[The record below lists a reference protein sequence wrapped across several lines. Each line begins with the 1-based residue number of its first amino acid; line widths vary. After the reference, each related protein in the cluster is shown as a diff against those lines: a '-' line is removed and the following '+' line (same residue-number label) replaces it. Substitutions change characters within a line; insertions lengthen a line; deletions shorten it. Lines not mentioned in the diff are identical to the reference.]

1 MNLATEI
8 VVWVTYFVGLYFAVF
23 WFLTFLEKGI
33 QKDSRKKLERFPK
46 VTIAIPAYN
55 RENSVEATIKS
66 ALALNYPK
74 DRLEIFA
81 IDHGSSDR
89 TLKAMKKFEG
99 RIKILSI
106 GRNPGERKGK
116 PMNAALKQAKGE
128 FFVCLDADS
137 IATKDSLINMLP
149 YFDDKRVGCV
159 LPSMKIYNPK
169 NFWHRVQ
176 GSEYLV
182 NMFYKRLM
190 SYMNCIHVA
199 PGPFSV
205 FRTETLRKIGG
216 YDEKNL
222 TEDLELTYRLQKYQ
236 YKIVQLMD
244 TFVYTIAPKDLK
256 EIYQQRNRW
265 FKGAFINTVKYRSM
279 LFNRKYG
286 DFGFVQLPT
295 VILSGG
301 IAVSLLLITLY
312 FGIYKNLRW
321 LFDTRLV
328 NFDLWTLIK
337 NISFNFSIF
346 DLDFALICTS
356 LVAAAISLTIIIKA
370 FQHGNEKILK
380 QGIIP
385 VGFFFIYYYLIM
397 GLAWIGVAFDLL
409 IGRHQKW

>member
-199 PGPFSV
+199 PGPFSI
-205 FRTETLRKIGG
+205 FRTDVLKKIGG
-216 YDEKNL
+216 YDAKNL
-222 TEDLELTYRLQKYQ
+222 TEDLEITYRLQKNQ
-236 YKIVQLMD
+236 YKILQLSD
-244 TFVYTIAPKDLK
+244 TFVYTMAPNSLK
-256 EIYQQRNRW
+256 ELYGQRNRW
-265 FKGAFINTVKYRSM
+265 FKGAFMNTVKYRGM
-279 LFNRKYG
+279 IFNKKYG
-286 DFGFVQLPT
+286 DFAFIQLPT

-312 FGIYKNLRW
+312 FGVYKNIQF
-321 LFDTRLV
+321 LFNTRLI

-337 NISFNFSIF
+337 NISLSFNIF

-356 LVAAAISLTIIIKA
+356 IFASAISLVIILNA
-370 FQHGNEKILK
+370 FRQGKEKILK

-397 GLAWIGVAFDLL
+397 GVAWIGVAFDLL
-409 IGRHQKW
+409 IGRNQGW